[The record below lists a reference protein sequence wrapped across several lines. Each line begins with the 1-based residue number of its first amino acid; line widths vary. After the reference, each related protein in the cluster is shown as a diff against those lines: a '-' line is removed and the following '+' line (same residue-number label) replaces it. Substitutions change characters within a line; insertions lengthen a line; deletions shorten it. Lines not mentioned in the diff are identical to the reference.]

1 MELTQYYCQT
11 CGGILK
17 SIGENSLKCTF
28 CGNIYEKDSFQE
40 KARTLRDIL
49 DQSKIEHVS
58 NQRRNLYNA
67 ICAKYISKAEVQR
80 YATEIK
86 MYLPNDFQANFYLD
100 AISGDAKKI
109 NELIRGIDT
118 DECYELL
125 SPIIRFLTASLESEF
140 VLELG
145 NLIERAYQRRDPEL
159 YSRLF
164 TAMSKEAEKVSE
176 GIYEASLPRDVFI
189 AYSSKDM
196 PTVSRL
202 CEDLEDQG
210 FSCFVAARNLRH
222 GVGSVENYDEALK
235 EAMDNCTCFLFLSS
249 TNSRKFDCDA
259 VRKEI
264 PYVKQSDNRNAPAE
278 FRHNYKTMPAKY
290 KKPRI
295 EYRLGTIKRSATDKI
310 TNEFFDGYEWV
321 YDSDGVAERLVQIL
335 SEAPQEGCDH
345 AVVVDPAVE
354 PTCTTDGRTEGAH
367 CALCGEIL
375 RQPAVIPAKGHRFGE
390 LKMKKQPTCT
400 EGGEYERVC
409 DCGERETILSP
420 LLAVTG
426 PVSGSS

>member
-145 NLIERAYQRRDPEL
+145 NLIERAYLGGSGDAKPLDR
-159 YSRLF
+159 
-164 TAMSKEAEKVSE
+164 
-176 GIYEASLPRDVFI
+176 PRDDVFQI
-189 AYSSKDM
+189 A
-196 PTVSRL
+196 V
-202 CEDLEDQG
+202 
-210 FSCFVAARNLRH
+210 VA
-222 GVGSVENYDEALK
+222 
-235 EAMDNCTCFLFLSS
+235 
-249 TNSRKFDCDA
+249 A
-259 VRKEI
+259 VRKHVLDEVLGRGFAL
-264 PYVKQSDNRNAPAE
+264 PGQLGGDLAGE
-278 FRHNYKTMPAKY
+278 RH
-290 KKPRI
+290 
-295 EYRLGTIKRSATDKI
+295 RLG
-310 TNEFFDGYEWV
+310 
-321 YDSDGVAERLVQIL
+321 LVL
-335 SEAPQEGCDH
+335 
-345 AVVVDPAVE
+345 AVVDVQR
-354 PTCTTDGRTEGAH
+354 G
-367 CALCGEIL
+367 
-375 RQPAVIPAKGHRFGE
+375 
-390 LKMKKQPTCT
+390 
-400 EGGEYERVC
+400 
-409 DCGERETILSP
+409 
-420 LLAVTG
+420 
-426 PVSGSS
+426 